1 MRPGPIRASRPAL
14 SPPWYIDRA
23 VPRRF
28 LKKILPKPHHIQG
41 HKLLRVFGDRL
52 MDPRLWAVHRR
63 AVTGAFGV
71 GLAICFIP
79 LPVHTLVAGLIAL
92 TWRLNVPAI
101 YGTIFLVNNPLTMV
115 PIYYLAYRVG
125 ALLLGTPPQHF
136 AFHLSL
142 QWLQYGLGP
151 LWQPFLLGCLVCS
164 LVAGLAGWCVLEFVW
179 RWEVRRRYRTRH
191 LEAL

>member
-1 MRPGPIRASRPAL
+1 M
-14 SPPWYIDRA
+14 
-23 VPRRF
+23 PRRM
-28 LKKILPKPHHIQG
+28 LKRILPSPRH
-41 HKLLRVFGDRL
+41 LERYRVLRVFGDRL

-63 AVTGAFGV
+63 AVTSAFGA

-79 LPVHTLVAGLIAL
+79 LPVHTLVAGIVAL

-125 ALLLGTPPQHF
+125 ALLLRAPPRHF
-136 AFHLSL
+136 AFHLSF

-151 LWQPFLLGCLVCS
+151 LWRPFLLGCLVCAV
-164 LVAGLAGWCVLEFVW
+164 VAGIAGWAGLELAW
-179 RWEVRRRYRTRH
+179 RWQVRRRYRARRWA
-191 LEAL
+191 AL

>member
-1 MRPGPIRASRPAL
+1 M
-14 SPPWYIDRA
+14 
-23 VPRRF
+23 PRRF

-101 YGTIFLVNNPLTMV
+101 YGTIFLINNPLTMV

-136 AFHLSL
+136 AFHLSW

-151 LWQPFLLGCLVCS
+151 LWQPFLVGCLVCS
-164 LVAGLAGWCVLEFVW
+164 MVAGLAGWCVLEFVW